1 MFKILK
7 FILLFIVINTLFN
20 YVVSFHPAL
29 RYVVYAGLLI
39 YFFRSFRL
47 RMPRSRAGTY
57 TYQEPNN
64 PPPSN
69 GDVIDVEYTEREEK
83 SES

>member
-1 MFKILK
+1 MFKIIQFL
-7 FILLFIVINTLFN
+7 ILFIVLNVIFN
-20 YVVSFHPAL
+20 FVASIHPAL
-29 RYVVYAGLLI
+29 RYVVYAGMFI

-47 RMPRSRAGTY
+47 SMPKSRAGTY

-83 SES
+83 SGS